1 MGHIM
6 KVAIVENEEK
16 EIKNYFQLL
25 KQYEKEMKQK
35 VEVLIFKNGYD
46 FIENYKNDI
55 DCVFMDI
62 DMPGI
67 NGLETSK
74 KLRELDED
82 VIIIFVTNLPQFAI
96 DGYKVQ
102 ALDFLL
108 KPLDYVNLKVEL
120 NKVNRFCNSLPKKKS
135 LWINQKSGNYKIPF
149 SEIVYIEIIRHD
161 VVIHTIN
168 SEFKFRGSLTAIEE
182 NLDKDVFI
190 RIGSPYIVNLT
201 FVEGVSKG
209 ECLLAG
215 DKKLPISRKNK
226 ALFMEALNSYLNF
239 DVE

>member
-135 LWINQKSGNYKIPF
+135 LWINQKC
-149 SEIVYIEIIRHD
+149 R
-161 VVIHTIN
+161 
-168 SEFKFRGSLTAIEE
+168 L
-182 NLDKDVFI
+182 
-190 RIGSPYIVNLT
+190 
-201 FVEGVSKG
+201 
-209 ECLLAG
+209 
-215 DKKLPISRKNK
+215 
-226 ALFMEALNSYLNF
+226 
-239 DVE
+239 

>member
-1 MGHIM
+1 M

-135 LWINQKSGNYKIPF
+135 LWINQKC
-149 SEIVYIEIIRHD
+149 R
-161 VVIHTIN
+161 
-168 SEFKFRGSLTAIEE
+168 L
-182 NLDKDVFI
+182 
-190 RIGSPYIVNLT
+190 
-201 FVEGVSKG
+201 
-209 ECLLAG
+209 
-215 DKKLPISRKNK
+215 
-226 ALFMEALNSYLNF
+226 
-239 DVE
+239 

>member
-1 MGHIM
+1 M

-108 KPLDYVNLKVEL
+108 KPLDYVNLKV
-120 NKVNRFCNSLPKKKS
+120 
-135 LWINQKSGNYKIPF
+135 
-149 SEIVYIEIIRHD
+149 
-161 VVIHTIN
+161 
-168 SEFKFRGSLTAIEE
+168 
-182 NLDKDVFI
+182 
-190 RIGSPYIVNLT
+190 
-201 FVEGVSKG
+201 
-209 ECLLAG
+209 
-215 DKKLPISRKNK
+215 
-226 ALFMEALNSYLNF
+226 
-239 DVE
+239 